1 MRLLVFAAA
10 CAGLASAQTADE
22 IMTRVAANQDQSS
35 AARARYVYHQNLLV
49 RMKRGN
55 GRLAREEVRD
65 YTVTPG
71 EKGVKRELVTLSG
84 KVGVSK
90 DKTITYTD
98 PTYQRSGHDLD
109 RLIIQQMA
117 DDFGNEKDS
126 KDGVD
131 HDLFPLTTKSLKLHK
146 FTLAGTENFEGREV
160 WHVSFEPPG
169 KAGIF
174 DDDDGDCM
182 AGDAYVDKAEYQPV
196 MISTYLKCRVP
207 MAIKITLGTNVQ
219 HIGFKVTYK
228 KFEDGVWF
236 PVTYGGE
243 FKFRAL
249 FMYAR
254 EVGVGLIN
262 SDFKRAGADSTVT
275 YEKAEGTQ

>member
-1 MRLLVFAAA
+1 MRLVCLALIWASL
-10 CAGLASAQTADE
+10 AGAQTANE
-22 IMTRVAANQDQSS
+22 IMARVAANQDQAA
-35 AARARYVYHQNLLV
+35 AARAKYVYHQNLLI
-49 RMKRGN
+49 RMKRAN
-55 GRLAREEVRD
+55 GRLAREETRD

-71 EKGVKRELVTLSG
+71 EKGVKRELVSLSG
-84 KVGVSK
+84 KVGVGK
-90 DKTITYTD
+90 NKTIDYTD
-98 PTYQRSGHDLD
+98 PKYLRNGIDVDGQ
-109 RLIIQQMA
+109 IVQQMA

-126 KDGVD
+126 KDGID
-131 HDLFPLTTKSLKLHK
+131 NDLFPLTTKSLKIHEY
-146 FTLAGTENFEGREV
+146 TLVGAEKFEGRDV
-160 WHVSFEPPG
+160 WHISFDSPR

-196 MISTYLKCRVP
+196 MVSTYLKCKIP
-207 MAIKITLGTNVQ
+207 TAIKITLGTNVQ
-219 HIGFKVTYK
+219 HVGFKVTYK

-262 SDFKRAGADSTVT
+262 SDFKRAGADSAIT
-275 YEKAEGTQ
+275 YEKTEGSE